1 MKKYIAILILILFCQ
16 AGYSQ
21 SMNKLFNDFAK
32 QKNVT
37 HVTVGPFLMK
47 ISSLFTETM
56 GVKSIEVLSFEECGN
71 TVKDD
76 LRAAIKK
83 LKDPNYETMVNANE
97 EGNRTKVMV
106 RIDKN
111 IIRELVILTTDG
123 GDDALIRIKGN
134 KRPQRWMLRTLKG
147 CSFPS
152 IPSSSGLLMRW
163 SKTRPMPKISCK
175 MPTISCGVGGMN

>member
-21 SMNKLFNDFAK
+21 SMDKLFNDFAK

-47 ISSLFTETM
+47 IS
-56 GVKSIEVLSFEECGN
+56 
-71 TVKDD
+71 KDD

-106 RIDKN
+106 RIDKD

-123 GDDALIRIKGN
+123 GDDALIRIKGKIKPSDIEKVIN
-134 KRPQRWMLRTLKG
+134 DHKDG
-147 CSFPS
+147 C
-152 IPSSSGLLMRW
+152 
-163 SKTRPMPKISCK
+163 
-175 MPTISCGVGGMN
+175 

>member
-21 SMNKLFNDFAK
+21 SMDKLFNDFAK

-56 GVKSIEVLSFEECGN
+56 GVKSN

-106 RIDKN
+106 RIDKD

-123 GDDALIRIKGN
+123 GDDALIRIKGKIKPSDIEKVIN
-134 KRPQRWMLRTLKG
+134 DHKDG
-147 CSFPS
+147 C
-152 IPSSSGLLMRW
+152 
-163 SKTRPMPKISCK
+163 
-175 MPTISCGVGGMN
+175 

>member
-21 SMNKLFNDFAK
+21 SMDKLFNDFAK

-37 HVTVGPFLMK
+37 HVTVSPFLMK
-47 ISSLFTETM
+47 ISSLF
-56 GVKSIEVLSFEECGN
+56 IEVLSFEECGN

-106 RIDKN
+106 RIDKD

-123 GDDALIRIKGN
+123 GDDALIRIKGKIKPSDIEKVIN
-134 KRPQRWMLRTLKG
+134 DHKDG
-147 CSFPS
+147 C
-152 IPSSSGLLMRW
+152 
-163 SKTRPMPKISCK
+163 
-175 MPTISCGVGGMN
+175 

>member
-21 SMNKLFNDFAK
+21 SMDKLFNDFAK

-47 ISSLFTETM
+47 IS
-56 GVKSIEVLSFEECGN
+56 
-71 TVKDD
+71 
-76 LRAAIKK
+76 
-83 LKDPNYETMVNANE
+83 PNYETMVNVNE

-106 RIDKN
+106 RIDKD

-123 GDDALIRIKGN
+123 GDDALIRIKGKIKPSDIEKVIN
-134 KRPQRWMLRTLKG
+134 DHKDG
-147 CSFPS
+147 C
-152 IPSSSGLLMRW
+152 
-163 SKTRPMPKISCK
+163 
-175 MPTISCGVGGMN
+175 

>member
-21 SMNKLFNDFAK
+21 SMDKLFNDFAK

-71 TVKDD
+71 
-76 LRAAIKK
+76 
-83 LKDPNYETMVNANE
+83 
-97 EGNRTKVMV
+97 
-106 RIDKN
+106 IDKD

-123 GDDALIRIKGN
+123 GDDALIRIKGKIKPSDIEKVIN
-134 KRPQRWMLRTLKG
+134 DHKDG
-147 CSFPS
+147 C
-152 IPSSSGLLMRW
+152 
-163 SKTRPMPKISCK
+163 
-175 MPTISCGVGGMN
+175 

>member
-21 SMNKLFNDFAK
+21 SMDKLFNDFAK

-76 LRAAIKK
+76 LRASIKK
-83 LKDPNYETMVNANE
+83 LKDPSYETVVNANE

-106 RIDKN
+106 RIDKD

-123 GDDALIRIKGN
+123 GDDALIRIKGKIKPSDIEKVIN
-134 KRPQRWMLRTLKG
+134 DHKDG
-147 CSFPS
+147 C
-152 IPSSSGLLMRW
+152 
-163 SKTRPMPKISCK
+163 
-175 MPTISCGVGGMN
+175 